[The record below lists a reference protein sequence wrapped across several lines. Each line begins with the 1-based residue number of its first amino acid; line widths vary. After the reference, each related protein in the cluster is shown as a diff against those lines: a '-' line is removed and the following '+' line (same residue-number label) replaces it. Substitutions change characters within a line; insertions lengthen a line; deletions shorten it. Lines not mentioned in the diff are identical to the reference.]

1 MLTTLLLLLGGLV
14 VGSVLVVV
22 LALWWA
28 SSRLKR
34 RNRVVPTETS
44 PAPVTWLVLPNHP
57 ARLHRRLQVA
67 VRVVRVHAGLPDRP
81 GRKARQAATTSGA
94 VRSDTVD
101 ALVAHLEADAR
112 LLDAELTRAARH
124 PRSLR
129 KAELAELDARVA
141 HVEQVAGRI
150 AQLAVDD
157 ARASL
162 PPGDPRREGTDP
174 LAEQLALLEAARA
187 ELARAERR
195 GGLVDPNGD
204 DLPQSTPAP
213 SLPPSSPSTT

>member
-1 MLTTLLLLLGGLV
+1 MLTTLLLLFGGLV

-22 LALWWA
+22 LVLWWA

-34 RNRVVPTETS
+34 RNRVVPTDTS

-67 VRVVRVHAGLPDRP
+67 VRVVRVHAGLPDGP

-94 VRSDTVD
+94 VRSETVD

-112 LLDAELTRAARH
+112 LLDAELARAARH
-124 PRSLR
+124 PRALR

-141 HVEQVAGRI
+141 HVEHLAGRI
-150 AQLAVDD
+150 AQIAVDD
-157 ARASL
+157 ARAAL
-162 PPGDPRREGTDP
+162 PPGDPRRAGDP

-187 ELARAERR
+187 ELAGAERR

-204 DLPQSTPAP
+204 DLPGRTPTP
-213 SLPPSSPSTT
+213 GLPPSSSSHT